1 VAAPQRRGGRW
12 VNLGWISKV
21 HAQYLGMGGI
31 DGFIGDGAIRP
42 GAETAFDAFY
52 SVAARRWL
60 WWTGDY
66 QHVVNPGFN
75 EDRGPVNIFTLRIH
89 GEF

>member
-1 VAAPQRRGGRW
+1 MTVTD
-12 VNLGWISKV
+12 
-21 HAQYLGMGGI
+21 HA
-31 DGFIGDGAIRP
+31 F
-42 GAETAFDAFY
+42 
-52 SVAARRWL
+52 AARRWL
-60 WWTGDY
+60 WLTGDY